1 VSVNSLFERLK
12 QGIDAFV
19 SKVRMTELD
28 SASLDPLL
36 NDLRISMLENDVAL
50 EVADRICEDV
60 KKGLEGV
67 KVRRFNDHS
76 ALVREALRK
85 SILSILTPPGGRID
99 LLEYARRKRAT
110 KRPLVLLFAGINGTG
125 KTTTIA
131 KVANLL
137 QRNGFSV
144 VLACS
149 DTYRTGSIE
158 QLEEHAKRLGV
169 RMVKHAYGSDAA
181 SVAYDAIK
189 HAESKGIDVV
199 LIDTAGRMQT
209 DRNLM
214 DEMKKIAKVASPD
227 LALFVGDALAGND
240 ATQQAQEF
248 AKFIDLSGTILTKM
262 DADAKGG
269 AAISIA
275 YVTGKPILYVGVG
288 QRYEDLEPF
297 DPSEVVER
305 IFGRS

>member
-1 VSVNSLFERLK
+1 MFERLK

-28 SASLDPLL
+28 ADRLDSLL

-67 KVRRFNDHS
+67 KVRRFNDPS
-76 ALVREALRK
+76 ALVRDMLRQ
-85 SILSILTPPGGRID
+85 SILSILTPPGDKID
-99 LLEYARRKRAT
+99 LLEYARRKRAM

-131 KVANLL
+131 KVAKLL
-137 QRNGFSV
+137 QKNGFSV

-169 RMVKHAYGSDAA
+169 RMVKHVYGSDAA
-181 SVAYDAIK
+181 AVAYDAIK
-189 HAESKGIDVV
+189 HAESRGIDAV

-214 DEMKKIAKVASPD
+214 DEMRKIAKVASPD

-248 AKFIDLSGTILTKM
+248 AKFIDVSGTILTKM

-297 DPSEVVER
+297 DPSEIVER
-305 IFGRS
+305 IFGHS

>member
-1 VSVNSLFERLK
+1 MFERLK

-28 SASLDPLL
+28 ADRLDSLL

-60 KKGLEGV
+60 NKGLEGV
-67 KVRRFNDHS
+67 KVRRFNDPS
-76 ALVREALRK
+76 ALVRDMLRQ
-85 SILSILTPPGGRID
+85 SILSILTPPGDKID
-99 LLEYARRKRAT
+99 LLEYARRKRAM

-131 KVANLL
+131 KVAKLL
-137 QRNGFSV
+137 QKNGFSV

-181 SVAYDAIK
+181 AVAYDAIK
-189 HAESKGIDVV
+189 HAESRGIDAV

-214 DEMKKIAKVASPD
+214 DEMRKIAKVASPD

-248 AKFIDLSGTILTKM
+248 AKFIDVSGTILTKM

-297 DPSEVVER
+297 DPSEIVER
-305 IFGRS
+305 IFGHS

>member
-1 VSVNSLFERLK
+1 VSVGILFERLK
-12 QGIDAFV
+12 QGIDSFI
-19 SKVRMTELD
+19 SKVRLTELQD
-28 SASLDPLL
+28 EKLDLLL
-36 NDLRISMLENDVAL
+36 NDLRMSMLENDVAL

-60 KKGLEGV
+60 KKSLEGV
-67 KVRRFNDHS
+67 KVRRLGDRS
-76 ALVREALRK
+76 TLVRDILRQ
-85 SILSILTPPGGRID
+85 SIISILTPPDSRVD
-99 LLEYARRKRAT
+99 LLECAKHKREM

-131 KVANLL
+131 KVARLFL
-137 QRNGFSV
+137 ENGFST

-158 QLEEHAKRLGV
+158 QLEEHARRLGIRV
-169 RMVKHAYGSDAA
+169 VKHAYGSDAA
-181 SVAYDAIK
+181 AVAYDAIR

-214 DEMKKIAKVASPD
+214 DEMRKIAKVASPD
-227 LALFVGDALAGND
+227 LILFVGDALAGND

-248 AKFIDLSGTILTKM
+248 AKFIDVSGTILAKM

-275 YVTGKPILYVGVG
+275 YVTGKPILYIGVG
-288 QRYEDLEPF
+288 QRYEDLKPF
-297 DPSEVVER
+297 DPSMIVER
-305 IFGRS
+305 IFGHS